1 MVVLVTTDIPDSA
14 ITDDRK
20 DVMRHARDTR
30 SIASRVFLVLLAAAV
45 VVGALVAVFLVV
57 DAQRATHA
65 EAERVTAATA
75 VTLASSPLVVEA
87 LATDEQ
93 ADATRALEPYALDV
107 IADADLDFVTIMTSD
122 GTRLTHPDIDQ
133 IGGEYL
139 GTIPDSPRTLT
150 EVFTG
155 TLGPSVRTI
164 VPVVASDGEL
174 RGWVSS
180 GVTIESISETI
191 VRRLPLTIGITVG
204 LVSLGALGAW
214 IARRFTRGIAGDL
227 PPGQVRDAVS
237 SYESLRTLGDALR
250 AQTHEH
256 GNRMHTAVALLE
268 LGRSE
273 EAIEILTE
281 TSRQSQSLVDQVTAR
296 QAGDPAIGALLLGKA
311 SQARERGIDWRVS
324 IDPDTPASPLS
335 PVDSVAVLGNL
346 IDNAMDAAANG
357 TERWVEVSLRPSNDG
372 GIVLDVSDGG
382 DGIPSELRERVFA
395 HGFSTKPA
403 GAQGRGVGLALV
415 RAVVV
420 GAGGSV
426 ELSAHP
432 TTFTVILPPVRG
444 RRNP

>member
-1 MVVLVTTDIPDSA
+1 MVVLVTIDIPDSA

-20 DVMRHARDTR
+20 DAMRHARDTR

-426 ELSAHP
+426 ALSAHP

>member
-1 MVVLVTTDIPDSA
+1 MT
-14 ITDDRK
+14 
-20 DVMRHARDTR
+20 HARDTR

-75 VTLASSPLVVEA
+75 VTLASSPLVVDALEA
-87 LATDEQ
+87 GRPEE
-93 ADATRALEPYALDV
+93 ATRVLEPYALDV
-107 IADADLDFVTIMTSD
+107 IAAAGLDFVTIMTPD
-122 GTRLTHPDIDQ
+122 GTRLTHPDLDQ
-133 IGGEYL
+133 IGGDYL
-139 GTIPDSPRTLT
+139 GTIPESPRTLT

-174 RGWVSS
+174 LGWVSS
-180 GVTIESISETI
+180 GVTIESISETL
-191 VRRLPLTIGITVG
+191 VRRLPLSIGITVG
-204 LVSLGALGAW
+204 LVALGALGAW

-268 LGRSE
+268 LGRSD

-296 QAGDPAIGALLLGKA
+296 QAGDPAVGALLLGKA
-311 SQARERGIDWRVS
+311 SQAKERGIDWRVS

-335 PVDSVAVLGNL
+335 AVDSVAVLGNL
-346 IDNAMDAAANG
+346 IDNAMDAAGAG
-357 TERWVEVSLRPSNDG
+357 SERWVQVSLRPSTEG
-372 GIVLDVSDGG
+372 GIVLEVSDGG
-382 DGIPSELRERVFA
+382 DGIPAELREHVFSR
-395 HGFSTKPA
+395 GFSTKPA
-403 GAQGRGVGLALV
+403 GSQGRGVGLPLV
-415 RAVVV
+415 RAVVT
-420 GAGGSV
+420 GAGGTV
-426 ELSAHP
+426 DLSGHP
-432 TTFTVILPPVRG
+432 TTFTVVLPPARG
-444 RRNP
+444 RRTS